1 MSGPP
6 SKQIAQLVKESAVGI
21 VQKAIER
28 AEGGDYRA
36 MKYLFDLVGLFSADN
51 ADETEHQNSLAK
63 ILLRHL
69 GVPDKMVAEE
79 EAELRGIKPEA
90 VPSANA
96 EVANPVK

>member
-1 MSGPP
+1 LSGPP
-6 SKQIAQLVKESAVGI
+6 SKQMAQLVKESAVGS

-28 AEGGDYRA
+28 AEGGDHRA